1 MSGFSSR
8 QLGKTGLRV
17 SPLGIGGGWGISSR
31 DLLYAFERG
40 INYYFFSSDMHH
52 FAYRQG
58 VEALKRLCGAG
69 SAVREQVVLATVS
82 YLNDPEKLPAI
93 LMDQFSELGI
103 DYIDIF
109 HWGWITDASDR
120 AALLRGAR
128 QLQAGGE
135 LAREYRRNQTMLL
148 RARAQEI
155 NQDLL
160 KRGLVRY
167 VGASFHSRQAARA
180 WLPDLDV
187 LMVRYNL
194 AHPGAEQDLF
204 PYLSQDK
211 ESRPGIVAFNVAQ
224 GGAGPFSS
232 QMGAPFPPVPER
244 YRFALSNPQIDLV
257 LAGLRTRDEIDQAL
271 AALEQG
277 PLDAET
283 CARYRQLA
291 SRQTP
296 ASFASAAS

>member
-1 MSGFSSR
+1 MSGFSTR

-17 SPLGIGGGWGISSR
+17 SPLGIGGGWGISSQ

-58 VEALKRLCGAG
+58 VEALRQLCGAG
-69 SAVREQVVLATVS
+69 SRVRDRVVLATVS
-82 YLNDPEKLPAI
+82 YLNDPAKLPAI

-120 AALLRGAR
+120 TDLLQGSR

-135 LAREYRRNQTMLL
+135 LAREYRRNQAMLL
-148 RARAQEI
+148 RARAQEV
-155 NQDLL
+155 NGDLL
-160 KRGLVRY
+160 RRGLARY
-167 VGASFHSRQAARA
+167 VGASFHSRLAARA

-194 AHPGAEQDLF
+194 AHLGAELDLF

-211 ESRPGIVAFNVAQ
+211 ESNPGIVAFNVAQ
-224 GGAGPFSS
+224 GGAGPFPP
-232 QMGAPFPPVPER
+232 QMDAPVPPIPER

-283 CARYRQLA
+283 CACYRRYAARQA
-291 SRQTP
+291 P
-296 ASFASAAS
+296 ASAVS